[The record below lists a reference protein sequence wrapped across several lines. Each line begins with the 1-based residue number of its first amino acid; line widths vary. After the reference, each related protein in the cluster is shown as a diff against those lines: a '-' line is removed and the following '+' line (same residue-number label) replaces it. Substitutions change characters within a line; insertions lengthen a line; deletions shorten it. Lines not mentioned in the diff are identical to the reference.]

1 MDIRLDGKTALIT
14 GASSGLG
21 LRFATLLAE
30 AGARVAVCARRKDRL
45 DALVQAIEAR
55 GGRAHAVAMDV
66 TDVPS
71 VRAGF
76 AAAEAALGPLDIVVN
91 NSGVAVTRRAT
102 DVEEA
107 DYDEVMDTN
116 LRGAFFV
123 AQAAGRAMIASRRA
137 GRIINIAS
145 AAGLRALAQI
155 SVYAMSKAAVIHM
168 TRALAL
174 EWGRHGINVNAIC
187 PGYIETEINRDYW
200 RTEGGQK
207 LVGMLP
213 RRRVGRPEDLDGLV
227 LLLASDASGFIN
239 GAVISADDGLTAA

>member
-1 MDIRLDGKTALIT
+1 MDIRLDGKTALVT

-21 LRFATLLAE
+21 LRFANLLAE

-55 GGRAHAVAMDV
+55 GGRAHAIAMDV

-123 AQAAGRAMIASRRA
+123 AQA
-137 GRIINIAS
+137 
-145 AAGLRALAQI
+145 
-155 SVYAMSKAAVIHM
+155 
-168 TRALAL
+168 
-174 EWGRHGINVNAIC
+174 
-187 PGYIETEINRDYW
+187 
-200 RTEGGQK
+200 
-207 LVGMLP
+207 
-213 RRRVGRPEDLDGLV
+213 
-227 LLLASDASGFIN
+227 
-239 GAVISADDGLTAA
+239 